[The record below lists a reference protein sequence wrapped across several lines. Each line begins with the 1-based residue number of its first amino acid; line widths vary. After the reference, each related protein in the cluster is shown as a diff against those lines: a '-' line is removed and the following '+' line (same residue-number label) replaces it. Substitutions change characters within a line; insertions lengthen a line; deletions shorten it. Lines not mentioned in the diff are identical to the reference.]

1 MELLYQKKNRWT
13 LVWAEFKADVWARLN
28 ADVCAVIDT
37 NVWVV
42 FGADIWAV
50 FEADVWAVLGANV
63 WAEFKADVWARLNA
77 DVWAVT
83 CVIGHVTIVI
93 VSRIYVQNNSDCQIT
108 YFFSLY
114 SRHNELSQRICVFPI
129 ARASF

>member
-1 MELLYQKKNRWT
+1 MFEAD
-13 LVWAEFKADVWARLN
+13 VWAEFKADVWA
-28 ADVCAVIDT
+28 T
-37 NVWVV
+37 
-42 FGADIWAV
+42 
-50 FEADVWAVLGANV
+50 
-63 WAEFKADVWARLNA
+63 LNA

-83 CVIGHVTIVI
+83 CLIGHVTIVI

-129 ARASF
+129 ARRDGEGPVRANV